1 MTSPFRIFEVIL
13 YTFVNFLPYFFL
25 ALYPF
30 TEKFR
35 FSKKVNR
42 ILFLFLIGFE
52 ILFCLWAS
60 LFSSNNAPV
69 SLLNTIL
76 FALFF
81 FIAIREHPGKL
92 FFILLMMSNLAN
104 QIVFCA
110 KCLEGFLF
118 PALAQQNNRWSFSL
132 CTVIVQAV
140 TLPLFFLFIRKQF
153 KEAITMQT
161 QHQIWWY
168 LWLVPGT
175 FYLFWF
181 YIAYF
186 NPLSGIELA
195 LLPIA
200 TVFAVL
206 INTGALFVYY
216 LIAKSNREF
225 AENME
230 LRSQNDRLTIENLQY
245 ENLKERMNETR
256 RARHDLRQ
264 HMTVLHALSEN
275 KEYDKLNQYL
285 QDYLKAVPLD
295 HSLSYCEHFAL
306 NALLVYYAQIAENKK
321 IIFDVH
327 VCLPQ
332 DIPVSDT
339 DLTVLFGNLLENA
352 CSGCLTLPEERRKI
366 CVRGAFPTP
375 GAFVLTIDNTFDGS
389 IKTEKEHFLSSKH
402 PGNGIGIES
411 VRHIA
416 DRYNGTARFTAE
428 NGMFCASVVLNL

>member
-25 ALYPF
+25 SLYPF

-35 FSKKVNR
+35 FSKRVNR
-42 ILFLFLIGFE
+42 VIFLFLIGFE

-60 LFSSNNAPV
+60 LFSSDNAPV
-69 SLLNTIL
+69 SFLNTIF

-92 FFILLMMSNLAN
+92 MFILLMVSNMAN
-104 QIVFCA
+104 QVVFCG

-118 PALAQQNNRWSFSL
+118 PVLALQNNRWSFSL
-132 CTVIVQAV
+132 CTMIVQAV
-140 TLPLFFLFIRKQF
+140 TIPFFFLVIKKQF
-153 KEAITMQT
+153 KEAIAMQT
-161 QHQIWWY
+161 QHRIWWY

-216 LIAKSNREF
+216 LIARSNREF

-230 LRSQNDRLTIENLQY
+230 LRAQNDRLTIENLQY
-245 ENLKERMNETR
+245 ENLKERMNETK

-264 HMTVLHALSEN
+264 HMTVLHTLSEN
-275 KEYDKLNQYL
+275 KEYDKLNKYL
-285 QDYLKAVPLD
+285 QDYLKAGSIEHPLY
-295 HSLSYCEHFAL
+295 YCEHFSL
-306 NALLVYYAQIAENKK
+306 NALLVYYAQIAENKQ
-321 IIFDVH
+321 IRFDVH
-327 VCLPQ
+327 VRLPQ
-332 DIPVSDT
+332 IIPVSDT

-352 CSGCLTLPEERRKI
+352 CSGCLTLPEGERKI
-366 CVRGAFPTP
+366 CIRCSLPAP
-375 GAFVLTIDNTFDGS
+375 GAFVLTVDNTFCGI
-389 IKTEKEHFLSSKH
+389 IKAEKEHFLSSKH
-402 PGNGIGIES
+402 KGNGIGIES

-416 DRYNGTARFTAE
+416 DRYNGTAQFTIE